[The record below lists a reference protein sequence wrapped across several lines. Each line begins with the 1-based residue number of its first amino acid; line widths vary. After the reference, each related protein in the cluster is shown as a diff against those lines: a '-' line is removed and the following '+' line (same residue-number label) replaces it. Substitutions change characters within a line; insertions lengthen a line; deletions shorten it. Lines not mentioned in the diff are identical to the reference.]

1 MTKLPR
7 SAKVIQGALAIAES
21 ELKQASEKRDALRRE
36 LRDAQV
42 REATEKGHPWLG
54 KKVQRQISKGYANRL
69 TTQKGTLCVYDPNS
83 PDHRGLR
90 GIYSMAAG
98 QLFVLSH
105 GGKTGYKF
113 YTPEQIERAGMSLY
127 GEDKTPWE
135 LAS

>member
-1 MTKLPR
+1 MR
-7 SAKVIQGALAIAES
+7 SSTVIQVDLLRAEAVLKGAS
-21 ELKQASEKRDALRRE
+21 QARDDLRRE

-42 REATEKGHPWLG
+42 REATENAHPWVG
-54 KKVQRQISKGYANRL
+54 KKVQRQISKGYARKL
-69 TTQKGTLCVYDPNS
+69 TTQKGTLAIYDPSN

-98 QLFVLSH
+98 QLFVISN

-113 YTPEQIERAGMSLY
+113 YTPEQIEKAGMSLY